1 MFTTVFLSF
10 HSEQL
15 IYKAIKKFT
24 KKYPIIIIENSLN
37 KKVKSKIE
45 KKHKNIK
52 VIIPNKNL
60 GISAGY
66 NLGIKKSKT
75 NLVYLSSPDTIID
88 SKNLKKLES
97 CVSKIKDFS
106 IFAPTYYDE
115 SIYKNYDINQNNKFK
130 TNNHSLYF
138 KKYKIKQASLVD
150 NNFIINKKKIN
161 ELGFFDENIFMYYE
175 TMDFSNKI
183 TLANK
188 KIYVSEKIK
197 FKHLGSQST
206 NKKFKKIYDL
216 NRSWHYNWSKFY
228 YFRKN
233 HNYLFALKKIS
244 PNFFRA
250 LKNII
255 LNIYKKD
262 KSYNLYFKEIQ
273 GILSSIL
280 LQPSKFRPFNKN
292 EL

>member
-1 MFTTVFLSF
+1 MFTTIFLSF
-10 HSEQL
+10 HSETH
-15 IYKAIKKFT
+15 IYRVIKQFK
-24 KKYPIIIIENSLN
+24 KKYPIIIVENSLN
-37 KKVKSKIE
+37 KKVKSKLE
-45 KKHKNIK
+45 KKYKNIK
-52 VIIPNKNL
+52 VIIPKKNL

-88 SKNLKKLES
+88 NKNLQKLEN

-115 SIYKNYDINQNNKFK
+115 KIYKNYDIIQNSKLK
-130 TNNHSLYF
+130 INNYSKYF
-138 KKYKIKQASLVD
+138 KKYKIKQVSLVD

-161 ELGFFDENIFMYYE
+161 KLGFFDENIFMYYE

-183 TLANK
+183 SLADK

-197 FKHLGSQST
+197 FKHLGSEST
-206 NKKFKKIYDL
+206 NNKFKRTYDI

-228 YFRKN
+228 YFKKN
-233 HNYLFALKKIS
+233 HSYLFALKKIL
-244 PNFFRA
+244 PNLLRA

-255 LNIYKKD
+255 LNSYKKNNR
-262 KSYNLYFKEIQ
+262 YNLHLKEIQ
-273 GILSSIL
+273 GIISSIF